1 MKHEKK
7 ICIICFLIFIF
18 IPIGQAHSYLTG
30 DIVNLSANFELNGS
44 YNYANNL
51 GYGSFSFKMDL
62 DDIVI
67 SEGHFS
73 QTVNGEITEKN
84 GVFTDLPIGT
94 NIGWTYITDYTFNV
108 PFSMVVGDSASL
120 NVTFKGDAIRI
131 AQNFISNNG
140 GLSCTLSLSD
150 GTALEDSGLDF
161 SFIFPNTTL
170 SASVS
175 NSGPWTHVSATPPDE
190 ANANVDGYPIAIA
203 KLVGNDSFL
212 LSFLPEA
219 NPLIVDYAE
228 TNISGLE
235 NIIVTNTVPIPGTA
249 WLLGM
254 GIMSIIGVIR
264 KQTS

>member
-7 ICIICFLIFIF
+7 ICIICFLIFSF
-18 IPIGQAHSYLTG
+18 IPIGQAHSYLAG
-30 DIVNLSANFELNGS
+30 DIVDLSANFELNGM

-51 GYGSFSFKMDL
+51 GYGSFSFQMDL
-62 DDIVI
+62 DDTVI
-67 SEGHFS
+67 SEGRFS
-73 QTVNGEITEKN
+73 QTVGGEIREKS
-84 GVFTDLPIGT
+84 GVFADLPIGT
-94 NIGWTYITDYTFNV
+94 NTGWTHITDYTFNV
-108 PFSMVVGDSASL
+108 PFSMVVGDAASL

-140 GLSCTLSLSD
+140 GLSCTFSLSD

-175 NSGPWTHVSATPPDE
+175 NSGPWTRDSAIPPDE

-203 KLVGNDSFL
+203 KLVGDDSFM

-219 NPLIVDYAE
+219 NPLVVDYAE

-235 NIIVTNTVPIPGTA
+235 NIIVTSTVPIPGAA
-249 WLLGM
+249 WLLGAGVM
-254 GIMSIIGVIR
+254 GLIGGMR
-264 KQTS
+264 KKSS